1 MTSAQ
6 EYVLKTFKSLENETD
21 QEIAAILTIAV
32 ILNSIDYNIKKI
44 KEQNER

>member
-1 MTSAQ
+1 MTSA
-6 EYVLKTFKSLENETD
+6 ESYVIKTFKTLENETN
-21 QEIAAILTIAV
+21 QEIAAILTMAV